1 MEEADLVLAI
11 ESSGKVPSPSSFDL
25 VCLFMGG
32 HISNKNDHIWSS
44 NDHIWS
50 SNDHIWSSN
59 DHIWSSNDHIWSSNG
74 QNLYWVVVCA
84 CWVVSVNEPVGHRLQ
99 M

>member
-1 MEEADLVLAI
+1 MEEADRVLAI

-44 NDHIWS
+44 N
-50 SNDHIWSSN
+50 
-59 DHIWSSNDHIWSSNG
+59 G
-74 QNLYWVVVCA
+74 QNLY
-84 CWVVSVNEPVGHRLQ
+84 
-99 M
+99 